1 MATVTIYFDEDG
13 SEISYFDVP
22 PQVADN
28 IAMDYLMDYKF
39 SHKV

>member
-22 PQVADN
+22 AEVTDN
-28 IAMDYLMDYKF
+28 MAMDYLMDYKF